1 MKRVTK
7 NKRKRGKK
15 RKYSVGVGN
24 EKIVSIRNR

>member
-1 MKRVTK
+1 MQRVTE

-15 RKYSVGVGN
+15 RRYIVGVGN